1 VPTLRQ
7 FACHGQ
13 AIDRTGPDRKRCE
26 CGELIDVL
34 TEDIT
39 AVTGLLQAGLW
50 LLGGYGVLALAFGLF
65 YSLFLPARLAPGA
78 RRSSIAFRLLLVPG
92 AALLFPF
99 LLLRLMFRPAA
110 GR

>member
-1 VPTLRQ
+1 M
-7 FACHGQ
+7 
-13 AIDRTGPDRKRCE
+13 
-26 CGELIDVL
+26 L

-39 AVTGLLQAGLW
+39 AVTSLLQAGLW